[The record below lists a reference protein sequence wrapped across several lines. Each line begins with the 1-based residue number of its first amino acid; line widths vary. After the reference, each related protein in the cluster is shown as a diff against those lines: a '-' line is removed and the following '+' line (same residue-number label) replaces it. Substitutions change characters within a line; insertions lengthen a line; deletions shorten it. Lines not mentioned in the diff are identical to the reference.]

1 MGESTIVPGRVEE
14 NGQIR
19 TALGLLDVN
28 GQTPGTDVYV
38 AIRPEHVQLGGQIR
52 ATVKDVVYQGSFK
65 RVTAA
70 LTESPELNL
79 LARLPSD
86 VSVKVNAPVLLSVK
100 PDRLIILKD

>member
-1 MGESTIVPGRVEE
+1 
-14 NGQIR
+14 
-19 TALGLLDVN
+19 
-28 GQTPGTDVYV
+28 
-38 AIRPEHVQLGGQIR
+38 
-52 ATVKDVVYQGSFK
+52 VKDVVYQGSFK

-86 VSVKVNAPVLLSVK
+86 VSVKVNAPVLLSVR